1 MKFLI
6 FSLVT
11 SFSLSLFALSIQEQ
25 GIKVPKITYD
35 GLKKLGIDD
44 TKEIELKASLSKLL
58 KEPEMAAKLKDPTE
72 VDHSTS
78 SLVREIEAS
87 KDTKRL
93 RLLKNKARK
102 IIYDYAKENWEIL
115 SQSTINYA
123 GVSSFKDYQGFLVR
137 DLNEKLYFTRIAKN
151 ELRLEMEW
159 VRLRLD
165 TEKNTAEIII
175 QRDYLG
181 DENEMTEQALR
192 VKAKEGTSALPAGST
207 RNAKSSSKF
216 DLF

>member
-6 FSLVT
+6 FSLMI

-25 GIKVPKITYD
+25 GIKIPKITYK

-44 TKEIELKASLSKLL
+44 SKELELKASLTELL
-58 KEPEMAAKLKDPTE
+58 KEPEMASKLKDPTE

-87 KDTKRL
+87 SDTKRL

-102 IIYDYAKENWEIL
+102 IIFDYTKENWELL

-123 GVSSFKDYQGFLVR
+123 GVTKFEDYKGFLVR
-137 DLNEKLYFTRIAKN
+137 DLNEKLYFTHIAKN
-151 ELRLEMEW
+151 EVRLEMEW
-159 VRLRLD
+159 IRLRMD
-165 TEKNTAEIII
+165 TSKNSAEVII

-181 DENEMTEQALR
+181 DENEMTQQALR
-192 VKAKEGTSALPAGST
+192 VKAKEGTSALPAGGT
-207 RNAKSSSKF
+207 KNAKSSSKF